1 MNEFGNYLY
10 ALRRGAGMTQQELA
24 EKLGVT
30 NRTISKWET
39 GETFPETSQLVPLA
53 DLFHVTVD
61 ELLRGCGSVERT
73 APDPGFSSELPEEGA
88 ADANTDRSKRS
99 SVPSPG
105 MAALIACGIGVIL
118 LGAAALT
125 LLYCFWDSPYVSAVA
140 LGILFGSVIAGVPL
154 LVYGGITTQFG
165 PYLKSDGDR
174 KALISFRRFVILGIA
189 VVLIGAA
196 LFTEGWLVR
205 GYAEVLSIVLIA
217 VGAVAAAIGCV
228 PLIYGGIGWER
239 HLQASP
245 HLKEAAEKT
254 DEEETKGERLSG
266 KISSA
271 IMIAATLAYLLMG
284 ILGDLWHPGWIVFP
298 AAALICG
305 IVSIF
310 LERK

>member
-10 ALRRGAGMTQQELA
+10 SLRRGAGMTQQELA

-53 DLFHVTVD
+53 DLFHVSVD
-61 ELLRGCGSVERT
+61 ELLRGCGNVERT
-73 APDPGFSSELPEEGA
+73 VPDEGLSSELPEEGA

-125 LLYCFWDSPYVSAVA
+125 LLYSFWDSPYVSSVA

-154 LVYGGITTQFG
+154 LIYGGITTQFG
-165 PYLKSDGDR
+165 SCLRSEGDR
-174 KALISFRRFVILGIA
+174 KALVSFRRFVIWGIA

-205 GYAEVLSIVLIA
+205 GYAGVLSIVLIA

>member
-10 ALRRGAGMTQQELA
+10 TLRRAAGMTQQELA

-39 GETFPETSQLVPLA
+39 GETFPETSQLIPLA

-73 APDPGFSSELPEEGA
+73 ASDPGLSSELPEEGT

-140 LGILFGSVIAGVPL
+140 LGILFGSVIAGGPL
-154 LVYGGITTQFG
+154 LIYGGITTQFG
-165 PYLKSDGDR
+165 SCLRSEGDR
-174 KALISFRRFVILGIA
+174 KALVSFRRFVIWGIA

-254 DEEETKGERLSG
+254 DEEETKGERLAG

-271 IMIAATLAYLLMG
+271 IMICATLAYLLMG

-298 AAALICG
+298 AAALVCG